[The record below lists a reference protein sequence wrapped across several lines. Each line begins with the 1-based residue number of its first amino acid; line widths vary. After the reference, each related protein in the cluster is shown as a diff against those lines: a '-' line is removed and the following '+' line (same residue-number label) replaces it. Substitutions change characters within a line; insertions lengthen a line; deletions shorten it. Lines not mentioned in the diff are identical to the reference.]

1 MLESLDL
8 TERKMP
14 RHVTTRWNSTYD
26 MLDFA
31 VGYRLAID
39 SITRAK
45 TSNLRKYELDDSEWK
60 TAQQLQDT
68 LKVRVCP
75 H

>member
-1 MLESLDL
+1 
-8 TERKMP
+8 MP
-14 RHVTTRWNSTYD
+14 RDVTTRWNSTYD

-31 VGYRLAID
+31 VGYQSAID
-39 SITRAK
+39 SITGAK
-45 TSNLRKYELDDSEWK
+45 TSNLHKYELDDSEWK

-68 LKVRVCP
+68 LKVRVRP